1 MSNELVTTVWDAETN
16 QLHRIEPERQKIAS
30 HLHQQALTGTLITAI
45 AIKRIYDEKF
55 YLELGCS
62 TREEYADTMLPFSA
76 RQARKYYAVASRFD
90 KYLGL
95 TAGSAPLQLAENNRE
110 TVNEDSLKPGENDEN
125 RKSTSDLGRLGV
137 EKLYDLLSLPE
148 ENLEELITTGKT
160 TVRDLSPLT
169 IEEITEKKSRE
180 FAKQMKEMR
189 QQLTGKLSRLEQEN
203 LKLKSEASAAEDR
216 MREAREMWE
225 KGAQLESKYI
235 GAERTLEGKR
245 RSIARAHELLSE
257 LMREVT
263 KIEITLE
270 DPETEQRRCLDL
282 IRNLE
287 WAHSNTRAQFD
298 ILVLNAN
305 LED

>member
-1 MSNELVTTVWDAETN
+1 MNNELVTMVWDAETN
-16 QLHRIEPERQKIAS
+16 QLHRIEPERQKMAN
-30 HLHQQALTGTLITAI
+30 HLLQQALGGKLITAI
-45 AIKRIYDEKF
+45 AIQKIYDGKYF
-55 YLELGCS
+55 LELGCS
-62 TREEYADTMLPFSA
+62 SRDEFAETVLSMSA
-76 RQARKYYAVASRFD
+76 RQARKYYAVASRYE

-95 TAGSAPLQLAENNRE
+95 GKNAPLQLAENTGE
-110 TVNEDSLKPGENDEN
+110 IVNEDSPKPGENDEKRN
-125 RKSTSDLGRLGV
+125 SNSAFAGLGIQ
-137 EKLYDLLSLPE
+137 KLYDLLSLPE

-160 TVRDLSPLT
+160 TVRDLNPLT

-180 FAKQMKEMR
+180 FARQMKEMR

-225 KGAQLESKYI
+225 KGVQLESKYI

-287 WAHSNTRAQFD
+287 WAHSNARMQFD
-298 ILVLNAN
+298 FLILNAN